1 MVTDPLLGRLVDSR
15 YEIVDRVARGGMATV
30 YVAQDRRLDRR
41 VALKVMHPHLADS
54 PDFVARFRREARAAA
69 RLSNPGVVA
78 VYDQGSIDGVA
89 YLVMELVEGPN
100 LRDLIAAGPLS
111 VKEALGLTAQVLRPL
126 GAAHR
131 AGLVHRDIK
140 PENVLLPDDGSEAKV
155 ADFGLAR
162 AVTEVAQTTTGNVMG
177 TAAYLAPE
185 LITSGDSAPRADV
198 FSVGVIL
205 YELLTGEQPFNAD
218 SPVQI
223 AFRNVHEDVPAPSS
237 LVPSLP
243 AEVDGLVADMTRREA
258 DERLEDADAALA
270 RLREVVA
277 DLSPSELSARRG
289 GATESVRTLEVL
301 AANAEAAR
309 QAVRADAPGDGEEAN
324 QGQTSPGVRTVS
336 LPIGSIGPDTRTR
349 ALDRQVLGD
358 DQKTTVIQS
367 ARTVLARRRTLVG
380 AGVLVALG
388 GVAAGVWYRLG
399 GPGRRVAVPEIVGR
413 TQEEAQSAITRAGL
427 VWGTPTRAYSDTVVS
442 GSVISCKPPT
452 GTAIP
457 VGQAVTAVISRGVE
471 QKTVP
476 DVVGRTEQEARTA
489 ITGAGLTVGAVTND
503 YSPTVESGRV
513 ISSDP
518 KAGQSINHSS
528 AVALVVSKGRRPA
541 TVPDVRGM
549 TVADATAA
557 LRKAGLVVGTT
568 TEDYSDSVESG
579 KVISSNPAAGAS
591 GSFYGDSVSIVV
603 SKGSEM
609 VTVPDVSS
617 MKQDEAVAALKAAG
631 LVVKIERVFGIP
643 FISSLSTN
651 PAAGTSVRR
660 GSTVTLYVV

>member
-30 YVAQDRRLDRR
+30 YVARDRRLDRR

-78 VYDQGSIDGVA
+78 VYDQGNIDGVA

-349 ALDRQVLGD
+349 ALDRQALGD

-380 AGVLVALG
+380 AGVLVVLG

-617 MKQDEAVAALKAAG
+617 MKQDEAVAALEAAG
-631 LVVKIERVFGIP
+631 LVVKIEHVFGIP
-643 FISSLSTN
+643 FISSLSTD

-660 GSTVTLYVV
+660 GSTVTLRVV

>member
-1 MVTDPLLGRLVDSR
+1 VVTDPLLGRLVDSR

-30 YVAQDRRLDRR
+30 YVARDRRLDRR

-140 PENVLLPDDGSEAKV
+140 PENVLLPDDGSVAKV

-205 YELLTGEQPFNAD
+205 YELLTGEQPFSAD

-277 DLSPSELSARRG
+277 GLSHSELSARRG

-380 AGVLVALG
+380 AGVLVVLG

-579 KVISSNPAAGAS
+579 KIISSNPAAGAS

-617 MKQDEAVAALKAAG
+617 MKQDEAVAALEAAG
-631 LVVKIERVFGIP
+631 LVVRIEHVFGIP
-643 FISSLSTN
+643 FISSLSTD

-660 GSTVTLYVV
+660 GSTVTLRVV

>member
-30 YVAQDRRLDRR
+30 YVARDRRLDRR

-380 AGVLVALG
+380 AGVLVVLG

-457 VGQAVTAVISRGVE
+457 IGQAVTAVISRGVE

-617 MKQDEAVAALKAAG
+617 MKQDEAVAALEAAG
-631 LVVKIERVFGIP
+631 LVVKIEHVFGIP
-643 FISSLSTN
+643 FISSLSTD

-660 GSTVTLYVV
+660 GSTVTLRVV

>member
-1 MVTDPLLGRLVDSR
+1 
-15 YEIVDRVARGGMATV
+15 MATV

-140 PENVLLPDDGSEAKV
+140 PENVLLPDDGSVAKV

-277 DLSPSELSARRG
+277 GLSPSELSARRG

-324 QGQTSPGVRTVS
+324 QGQASPGVRTVS

-349 ALDRQVLGD
+349 ALDRQALGD

-457 VGQAVTAVISRGVE
+457 IGQAVTAVISRGVE

-617 MKQDEAVAALKAAG
+617 MKQDEAVAALEAAG
-631 LVVKIERVFGIP
+631 LVVKIEHVFGIP
-643 FISSLSTN
+643 FISSLSTD

-660 GSTVTLYVV
+660 GSTVTLRVV

>member
-30 YVAQDRRLDRR
+30 YVARDRRLDRR

-140 PENVLLPDDGSEAKV
+140 PENVLLPDDGSVAKV

-277 DLSPSELSARRG
+277 GLSPSELSARRG

-309 QAVRADAPGDGEEAN
+309 QAVRSDAPGDGEEAN
-324 QGQTSPGVRTVS
+324 QGQASPGVRTVS

-349 ALDRQVLGD
+349 AMDRQALGD

-591 GSFYGDSVSIVV
+591 GHFYGDSVSIVV

-617 MKQDEAVAALKAAG
+617 MKQDEAVAALEAAG
-631 LVVKIERVFGIP
+631 LVVKIEHVFGIP
-643 FISSLSTN
+643 FISSLSTD

-660 GSTVTLYVV
+660 GSTVTLRVV

>member
-1 MVTDPLLGRLVDSR
+1 MD
-15 YEIVDRVARGGMATV
+15 
-30 YVAQDRRLDRR
+30 
-41 VALKVMHPHLADS
+41 
-54 PDFVARFRREARAAA
+54 
-69 RLSNPGVVA
+69 
-78 VYDQGSIDGVA
+78 
-89 YLVMELVEGPN
+89 
-100 LRDLIAAGPLS
+100 
-111 VKEALGLTAQVLRPL
+111 
-126 GAAHR
+126 
-131 AGLVHRDIK
+131 
-140 PENVLLPDDGSEAKV
+140 
-155 ADFGLAR
+155 
-162 AVTEVAQTTTGNVMG
+162 
-177 TAAYLAPE
+177 
-185 LITSGDSAPRADV
+185 
-198 FSVGVIL
+198 
-205 YELLTGEQPFNAD
+205 
-218 SPVQI
+218 
-223 AFRNVHEDVPAPSS
+223 
-237 LVPSLP
+237 
-243 AEVDGLVADMTRREA
+243 
-258 DERLEDADAALA
+258 
-270 RLREVVA
+270 
-277 DLSPSELSARRG
+277 
-289 GATESVRTLEVL
+289 
-301 AANAEAAR
+301 R
-309 QAVRADAPGDGEEAN
+309 QA
-324 QGQTSPGVRTVS
+324 
-336 LPIGSIGPDTRTR
+336 
-349 ALDRQVLGD
+349 LGD

-367 ARTVLARRRTLVG
+367 ARTVLARRRTLIG

-388 GVAAGVWYRLG
+388 AVAAGVWYRTG

-503 YSPTVESGRV
+503 YSPTVESGKV

-518 KAGQSINHSS
+518 AAGKSVNHSS

-541 TVPDVRGM
+541 TVPDVKGM
-549 TVADATAA
+549 TVADATTA
-557 LRKAGLVVGTT
+557 LQKAGLVLGTT
-568 TEDYSDSVESG
+568 TEAYSDSVESG
-579 KVISSNPAAGAS
+579 KVISSDPAAGAS
-591 GSFYGDSVSIVV
+591 GHFYGDSVSIVV

>member
-30 YVAQDRRLDRR
+30 YVARDRRLDRR

-78 VYDQGSIDGVA
+78 VYDQGNIDGVA

-140 PENVLLPDDGSEAKV
+140 PENVLLPDDGSVAKV

-349 ALDRQVLGD
+349 ALDRQALGD

-399 GPGRRVAVPEIVGR
+399 GPGRRVTVPEIVGR

-617 MKQDEAVAALKAAG
+617 MKQDEAVAALEAAG
-631 LVVKIERVFGIP
+631 LVVKIEHVFGIP
-643 FISSLSTN
+643 FISSLSTD

-660 GSTVTLYVV
+660 GSTVTLRVV